1 MKGVPLRLLNSDSTS
16 GSEIKIDGS
25 LVAARLGLEVEVF
38 RQLMHDSKVSVLCER
53 GTGEDAGL
61 NRVTFYFQGRRFRA
75 LVTRDGQILKTEP

>member
-1 MKGVPLRLLNSDSTS
+1 MKEIPLRLMNSDSMS
-16 GSEIKIDGS
+16 GSEIETDGS
-25 LVAARLGLEVEVF
+25 QVAARLGLEVEVF

-75 LVTRDGQILKTEP
+75 FVTRDGQILKAEA